1 VRATAAGVTVGV
13 DRGTEVPGVCEI
25 GAARAGIVSL
35 IVRGL
40 EMYGFDFDTSRYESF
55 AAHIATAGALG
66 QLPVAGAEDSLA
78 AVLARL
84 GGEIAAA
91 MAPSAADSE
100 RERVFGEAVRS
111 LAVPLRE
118 APETALRTNRSEPTQ
133 TNPKASP
140 CMPPMALSAGLGG

>member
-1 VRATAAGVTVGV
+1 MATAGDV
-13 DRGTEVPGVCEI
+13 DQT
-25 GAARAGIVSL
+25 
-35 IVRGL
+35 L
-40 EMYGFDFDTSRYESF
+40 EDEHDLR
-55 AAHIATAGALG
+55 TAGALG